1 MINRLLVKQRLSMIN
16 DYCKELDQLKNLP
29 KDQFLES
36 LNSTAAESFLRRSL
50 ETVFDIGRHIL
61 AKSGQVELAGEYKSI
76 ASGLIKVG
84 AVSNE
89 LGDALIEMAGYRNR
103 LVHLYH
109 MAQAEEL
116 YHIFQNNTPDLIEFV
131 QQINKFIEQKK

>member
-1 MINRLLVKQRLSMIN
+1 MINHLLVKQRLSMIS

-29 KDQFLES
+29 KDQFTES
-36 LNSTAAESFLRRSL
+36 LNSAAAESFLRRSL
-50 ETVFDIGRHIL
+50 EAVFDIGRHIL

-76 ASGLIKVG
+76 ASGLVKVG

-89 LGDALIEMAGYRNR
+89 LGETLIEMAGYRNR

-109 MAQAEEL
+109 MVEAEEL
-116 YHIFQNNTPDLIEFV
+116 YHIVQSNTSDLIEFIR
-131 QQINKFIEQKK
+131 QINKYIDQKK